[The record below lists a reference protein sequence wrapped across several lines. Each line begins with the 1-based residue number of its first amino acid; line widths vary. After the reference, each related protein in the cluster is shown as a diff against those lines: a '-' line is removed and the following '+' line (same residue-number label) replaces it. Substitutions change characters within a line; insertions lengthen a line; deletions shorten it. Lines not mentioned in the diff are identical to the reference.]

1 MINFNIQRFAP
12 SGNEPLTIIW
22 DDNNNEHSLRP
33 LSTDITVE
41 NYTFSQEQNNQMLFL
56 DKNTS
61 VISDKDFSFKG
72 KTNYTCIPGMKQTIQ
87 NNDNLSGETIYFDFP
102 YCYNN
107 MDKQFHLR
115 LNESSKILKEE
126 LLEWLGES
134 SSPAGDVKKDFIV
147 GTTDTLKVYWDHIA
161 QFGISF
167 EGSSASAFNSW
178 VYSIETMN
186 ESYYPDGGF
195 SGNLIGTVTSIDT
208 SCPLYNLF
216 FHEGRAGFYDD
227 GNDTEFPDYGSTGMW
242 IYTFIEKEF
251 IAPFGYTIDS
261 SDENVIA
268 NILGMKIGS
277 HNILEVKKGNSLVK
291 TFHDW
296 REPKLGDNLNGQTI
310 KIIYPSNE
318 PIYNTGYETSF
329 LSNNYIVTDGNYM
342 IREAGT
348 YNQVDSASDYSWT
361 IEDYIYSIEIYKLT
375 SEGWIGDTVDT
386 IYKST
391 TRIKTTYSG
400 SGATSEIQSQTEDIR
415 KTETTLPSDI
425 GVFVSAVS
433 NRGIT
438 FQVDDLRISTKTY
451 SLQSLQG
458 TDNLQN
464 KMIFVSDF
472 PTNIDKVWFPS
483 PPSIDEYGR
492 FDIPEQYT
500 LLSAEKDFGNNGYY
514 VYIISADMVPTYSDT
529 GQASTP
535 YYFVINGQ
543 NMGLSSTIC
552 SKQYGASEVG
562 IWNAPIVP
570 DQAPSSFTLAEAGLN
585 TSSPLYPYIKKLVW
599 DE

>member
-1 MINFNIQRFAP
+1 MISFNIQRFAP

-22 DDNNNEHSLRP
+22 DDNNNKHSLRP

-56 DKNTS
+56 NETTS
-61 VISDKDFSFKG
+61 VIDDEDFSFKG

-87 NNDNLSGETIYFDFP
+87 NNDNLSEETIYFDFP
-102 YCYNN
+102 YCYNH
-107 MDKQFHLR
+107 MDKKFHLR

-126 LLEWLGES
+126 LLEWLGEP

-167 EGSSASAFNSW
+167 EGSSASTFNSW

-216 FHEGRAGFYDD
+216 FHSNHAWGYT
-227 GNDTEFPDYGSTGMW
+227 GNDTEFSDYGNAGMW

-261 SDENVIA
+261 SEDNVIA

-310 KIIYPSNE
+310 KIVYPSDDA
-318 PIYNTGYETSF
+318 IYNTGHDTSF
-329 LSNNYIVTDGNYM
+329 INNEYM
-342 IREAGT
+342 LVSGDYVIQEGGFYDT
-348 YNQVDSASDYSWT
+348 VESASDYSWT
-361 IEDYIYSIEIYKLT
+361 IEDWTYEINILKVGSSNADLT
-375 SEGWIGDTVDT
+375 NVDT

-391 TRIKTTYSG
+391 ARIKTTTNFQTG
-400 SGATSEIQSQTEDIR
+400 QMTQEIQSQTENIR
-415 KTETTLPSDI
+415 KTEVTLPSDL
-425 GVFVSAVS
+425 GNFFSMQS

-438 FQVDDLRISTKTY
+438 FQVDDLRIETKGYTLQPLSASD
-451 SLQSLQG
+451 SLANGLV
-458 TDNLQN
+458 
-464 KMIFVSDF
+464 IVSQF
-472 PTNIDKVWFPS
+472 PTDIDKTWFPTL
-483 PPSIDEYGR
+483 PPLDEYGYS

-500 LLSAEKDFGNNGYY
+500 LF
-514 VYIISADMVPTYSDT
+514 IID
-529 GQASTP
+529 QASGDGYDFYQVNVDFQGTWNDGSGSMGAP
-535 YYFVINGQ
+535 YYFAIIGQ
-543 NMGLSSTIC
+543 NMGITSTIC
-552 SKQYGASEVG
+552 YKEYGASKVEN
-562 IWNAPIVP
+562 WNKTIRV
-570 DQAPSSFTLAEAGLN
+570 DRMNYTLGQANLN
-585 TSSPLYPYIKKLVW
+585 ISSPLYPYMKKVVW